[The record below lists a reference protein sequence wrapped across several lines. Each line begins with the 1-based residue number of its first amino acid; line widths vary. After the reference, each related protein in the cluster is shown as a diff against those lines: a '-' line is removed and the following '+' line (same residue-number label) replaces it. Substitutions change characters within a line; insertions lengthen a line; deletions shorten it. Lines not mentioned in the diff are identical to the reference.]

1 MVIHQS
7 TEIENMN
14 MIKRVR
20 KKVIKIRKN
29 AEVGVEVEVIAT
41 KNIKN
46 VVITNM
52 IGIAVREIIK
62 RTIRERDQE
71 TLPYPLQIQKEK
83 VKNQLLDQR
92 MLKEKD

>member
-1 MVIHQS
+1 MVIHRS

-29 AEVGVEVEVIAT
+29 AEVGVEAEVIAT

-52 IGIAVREIIK
+52 IDIVVREIIK
-62 RTIRERDQE
+62 RTIRG
-71 TLPYPLQIQKEK
+71 KSF
-83 VKNQLLDQR
+83 
-92 MLKEKD
+92 